1 MRVIFQNDRKGNS
14 MTSRTTF
21 FATLALLAAMLVFL
35 STAPPAKAAEETSG
49 SVYVMTNQP
58 TGNKVI
64 EYHRASNGSL
74 RQNSIVSTGGL
85 GGTGNGVG
93 TLDPLGSQNS
103 LVLSG
108 DGSFVLAVNAGS
120 NQVSALSA
128 SSSGL
133 RLLNTVSSTG
143 DFPNSVALH
152 GDLVDVLNAHGTP

>member
-1 MRVIFQNDRKGNS
+1 

-108 DGSFVLAVNAGS
+108 DGARLLAVNAGS
-120 NQVSALSA
+120 NELSVLA
-128 SSSGL
+128 AGSGGL
-133 RLLNTVSSTG
+133 KLLSKAPSGGEPDIDSNV
-143 DFPNSVALH
+143 
-152 GDLVDVLNAHGTP
+152 